1 MKKIIVLT
9 LLGFSPIIGADEA
22 IQMSNGMTCWRN
34 NTGFTYG
41 CSGGS
46 PTGDSGFNDAQT
58 GDRYESI
65 GGNQAV
71 NTRTGQVIS
80 APQINNNGYF
90 GGYEYE

>member
-1 MKKIIVLT
+1 MKKILLLSI
-9 LLGFSPIIGADEA
+9 LGFSPVVGADEF

-46 PTGDSGFNDAQT
+46 PTGDSGFNDVRT
-58 GDRYESI
+58 GERYEST

-71 NTRTGQVIS
+71 NTRSGQFINI
-80 APQINNNGYF
+80 PQRNNNENF
-90 GGYEYE
+90 DGYEYE